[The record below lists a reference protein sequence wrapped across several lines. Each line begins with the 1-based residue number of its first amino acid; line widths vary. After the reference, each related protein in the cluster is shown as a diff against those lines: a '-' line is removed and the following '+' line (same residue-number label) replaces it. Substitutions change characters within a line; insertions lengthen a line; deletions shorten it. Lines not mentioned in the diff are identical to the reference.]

1 LFNHSVRL
9 PACCRYY
16 HEANASSH
24 GRPKLERRGVFVGW
38 RTPRE
43 QEEPEK
49 TTAAASTG
57 SRGGRRG
64 GARLSSGGQ
73 LVTAATGNLTHSVDE
88 RIRRK
93 AVLLNGCSIY
103 AVHFSPQ
110 ELFDRKIWPISVKP
124 EDHQADRD
132 TGGDDDPKLRDRA
145 ASGGGAP
152 PSSFGGDGTKHRDPS
167 AEWGDLAEGGD
178 DAQSAEGARRRKE
191 ELTRLSEQEAMRR
204 GEQEKDEI

>member
-1 LFNHSVRL
+1 LPFTHLLDHITSWRQCHSLTSRRYALLFNHSVRL

-93 AVLLNGCSIY
+93 AVLLNGCSIGRSGPSLSSRKTTRLIATQEVTTIRSCETALQ
-103 AVHFSPQ
+103 AV
-110 ELFDRKIWPISVKP
+110 
-124 EDHQADRD
+124 
-132 TGGDDDPKLRDRA
+132 
-145 ASGGGAP
+145 
-152 PSSFGGDGTKHRDPS
+152 
-167 AEWGDLAEGGD
+167 
-178 DAQSAEGARRRKE
+178 GARRRHRLGATGRSTAILVPSGATLPRVATMHSLRRVRE
-191 ELTRLSEQEAMRR
+191 EGKKS
-204 GEQEKDEI
+204 